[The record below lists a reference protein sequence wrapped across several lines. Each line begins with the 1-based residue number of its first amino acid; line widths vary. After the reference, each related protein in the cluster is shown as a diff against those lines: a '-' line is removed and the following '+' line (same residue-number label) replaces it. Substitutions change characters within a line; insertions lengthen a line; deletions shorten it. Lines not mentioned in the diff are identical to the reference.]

1 MTVPI
6 AMTGKTDRVAR
17 ASRQSST
24 SRTTAEPISVS
35 VFCMSVVGPSVTM
48 LFMASMS
55 FVSREMTTPAGVRSK
70 NPRSS
75 RCTWAN
81 TATRMSAST
90 RSPTQLVR

>member
-1 MTVPI
+1 MAVPTAIAGNTVS
-6 AMTGKTDRVAR
+6 VAR

-24 SRTTAEPISVS
+24 SSTIAEPISVS
-35 VFCMSVVGPSVTM
+35 VFCRSVVGPSVTM

-55 FVSREMTTPAGVRSK
+55 FVRREMTTPAGVRSK
-70 NPRSS
+70 KPRSS
-75 RCTWAN
+75 LCTCPN